1 MNKMSRK
8 PAASEDVD
16 FTTRSLRRMLLAEIR
31 LLQSGEGDRRRT
43 ASIVNTAEK
52 VMATVRLEL
61 DVQRQMSLMAKAGLD
76 PAVMAVR
83 LD

>member
-8 PAASEDVD
+8 PIAGEDVD

-31 LLQSGEGDRRRT
+31 SLQSGEGDRRRT

-76 PAVMAVR
+76 PAMMAVR